1 MGSAQIN
8 SICGMRL
15 KFKKKKKKI
24 HYFLK
29 NQGYSAVLTKK
40 VNVNLVILKI
50 VHFFIKFY
58 T

>member
-15 KFKKKKKKI
+15 KFKKKKF

-29 NQGYSAVLTKK
+29 NQGYSAALTKK

-50 VHFFIKFY
+50 LNFFIKFY